1 MDILAM
7 AYVDP
12 SSAGMLARMLAPIF
26 ILISFFGIQFRNRLL
41 ALLRRFTHRSDSDKN
56 DS

>member
-1 MDILAM
+1 M